1 MFLSYVY
8 PKSFTVFPSFFFP
21 LTLEPPLLL
30 FGVSFSDIGGLMVV
44 LVFGAFKQETQSM
57 RKNKK
62 VRRIRITINDTV
74 R

>member
-1 MFLSYVY
+1 M
-8 PKSFTVFPSFFFP
+8 
-21 LTLEPPLLL
+21 
-30 FGVSFSDIGGLMVV
+30 GGLMAV

-62 VRRIRITINDTV
+62 VRRIRIIINDTV